1 MEAPRT
7 PPWLSVLPRE
17 LQGARCAHCDTP
29 GARWGRPRAQPDAP
43 PTEIPSKVE
52 VEPYCSLC
60 VFYGDLSDAGR
71 QALQEAVEARM
82 GPLPRGDAGLL
93 SLASADRLVGA
104 VALVTRLEAR
114 SRG

>member
-1 MEAPRT
+1 MNAPRT

-29 GARWGRPRAQPDAP
+29 GARWGRPRAQSEVAAGGRPGP
-43 PTEIPSKVE
+43 VE

-60 VFYGDLSDAGR
+60 VFYGDLPTEGR
-71 QALQEAVEARM
+71 EALLAAVESRM

-93 SLASADRLVGA
+93 SLLSADRLVGA

-114 SRG
+114 SRA